1 MCSNGSSIE
10 PGKKRTRISTWHE
23 RKSTQKLF
31 AILVALGAQGLAYA
45 QGAPAA
51 PGTVTHAVD
60 AQIFKGPKEIADA
73 GRGPRPLAAVADA
86 KGVVSRFIADEVI
99 FRGSSSDL
107 TAFLAKH
114 SGKVI
119 STIEPAKSPTGVA
132 PRPGVPPQPASV
144 IRLDPTNFS
153 AQNLDADSG
162 KLGLKGAVK
171 FSSSQG
177 ESLAAI
183 AASELAKGSKVSL
196 NFVSEGHDFLYST
209 QEQGGADAFT
219 WTEFDHRAWQFIAE
233 HGITR
238 RVKLAIVD
246 GGFWLD
252 SSGKPFP
259 DANGRSDLPAQPI
272 QHDAIT
278 QGPFAGGPNPN
289 TCTGGKP
296 CLWHGHRSAS
306 VVLNT
311 AS

>member
-1 MCSNGSSIE
+1 MCNNSGSIE
-10 PGKKRTRISTWHE
+10 PRKKRANISTRHE
-23 RKSTQKLF
+23 RRSMQKQF
-31 AILVALGAQGLAYA
+31 ATLVALGAQLLAHA
-45 QGAPAA
+45 QGALAA
-51 PGTVTHAVD
+51 SVTHAVET
-60 AQIFKGPKEIADA
+60 QIFNGPKEIADA

-99 FRGSSSDL
+99 FRGSPSDL
-107 TAFLAKH
+107 TAFLARH
-114 SGKVI
+114 NGKVI
-119 STIEPAKSPTGVA
+119 STIEPAKSP
-132 PRPGVPPQPASV
+132 PGLRRDPAFHPKPASV
-144 IRLDPTNFS
+144 IRLDPSNFS
-153 AQNLDADSG
+153 AQNLDADFA
-162 KLGLKGAVK
+162 KLGLNGAIK

-177 ESLAAI
+177 ESLTAI